1 MTNRNKDGKNG
12 TTTRQINLRER
23 TAERQNENNKE
34 TQKAIRNNRTT
45 TIRKDR
51 NETQEQH
58 NRNDKRMQDNNGR
71 TK

>member
-45 TIRKDR
+45 HTHTKNDIK
-51 NETQEQH
+51 EQPK
-58 NRNDKRMQDNNGR
+58 N
-71 TK
+71 